1 MVLTTHVYV
10 VLLPLGAEVTAR
22 MEIIKS
28 EERRKGVLLTCS
40 TECRLS
46 DGTIAV
52 EGEATVL
59 IPYKTIDAK

>member
-1 MVLTTHVYV
+1 M
-10 VLLPLGAEVTAR
+10 TAR

-59 IPYKTIDAK
+59 IPHKIADHAK